1 MSIRFCQKC
10 GNMLTPTE
18 NIKDRTLIYKCD
30 NENCEFREGEKLEK
44 GSKPSKET
52 NLVYRNEIKLGQTEV
67 KINNSIIND
76 PTYARSF
83 KEKCPKCD
91 YNEAICFQ
99 NPNINDAGMKFMYV
113 CCNKNFNNTNEP
125 CGHHWFKEKDDDKDK
140 QQVKN

>member
-83 KEKCPKCD
+83 EEKCPRCGFK
-91 YNEAICFQ
+91 EAIFFQ

-113 CCNKNFNNTNEP
+113 CCNKNVNDTDEP
-125 CGHHWFKEKDDDKDK
+125 CGYHWFKEKKEDKAK
-140 QQVKN
+140 INN

>member
-44 GSKPSKET
+44 GSKPNKET

-83 KEKCPKCD
+83 EEQCPRCGFK
-91 YNEAICFQ
+91 EAIFFQ

-113 CCNKNFNNTNEP
+113 CCNKNVNDTDEP
-125 CGHHWFKEKDDDKDK
+125 CGYHWFKEKKEDKAK
-140 QQVKN
+140 INN